1 MKRYLLFLREVRP
14 ALLEDSSYSTVRV
27 CVVSLVF
34 VILAIGCGPPPQ
46 GQYYVPESA
55 IQAAEKNVP
64 PRSNQNRA
72 SGLPDSA
79 LVELQRLPYLRNA
92 FKDTPRAV
100 NSRSGLDD
108 FYARTR
114 GKVQH
119 ASIISGGSLDILK
132 AFIAKGWAPIVMI
145 QLPGRNREIWP
156 LTRYNDQSDRI
167 FLQDPN
173 NFAERPVS
181 YDDFEKY
188 WAAGSRN
195 RFLLITPQALSD
207 IDVQNVLGRY
217 LPADAFQQITVRS
230 R

>member
-1 MKRYLLFLREVRP
+1 MKRHQFFSRKVHQ
-14 ALLEDSSYSTVRV
+14 ALLEGSSYSTVRT
-27 CVVSLVF
+27 CVASLVF
-34 VILAIGCGPPPQ
+34 VILAISCGPPPQ
-46 GQYYVPESA
+46 GQYYVPEAA

-64 PRSNQNRA
+64 PRSNRNQPA
-72 SGLPDSA
+72 TLPDSA
-79 LVELQRLPYLRNA
+79 LVQLQRLPYLRNA
-92 FKDTPRAV
+92 FKNAPRAV

-108 FYARTR
+108 FYAKTR
-114 GKVQH
+114 GTVQH

-156 LTRYNDQSDRI
+156 LTRYNNQSGRI

-195 RFLLITPQALSD
+195 RFLLITPQALND
-207 IDVQNVLGRY
+207 IEVQNVLGRY
-217 LPADAFQQITVRS
+217 LPAAAFQQITIRS